1 MDLVPN
7 EASLLQ
13 IKEFEELEDSLTK
26 ILLLIAVMKDQGLVD
41 DKECLR
47 FKEFLM
53 VC

>member
-7 EASLLQ
+7 DASLLKM
-13 IKEFEELEDSLTK
+13 KELEELEDSLTK
-26 ILLLIAVMKDQGLVD
+26 CLLLIAVMKDQGLVD